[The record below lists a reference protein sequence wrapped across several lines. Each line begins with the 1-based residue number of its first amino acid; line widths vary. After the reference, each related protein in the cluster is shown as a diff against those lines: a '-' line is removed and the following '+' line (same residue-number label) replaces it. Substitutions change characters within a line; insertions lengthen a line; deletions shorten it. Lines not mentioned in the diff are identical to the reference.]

1 MSLKTTLRKAGFDLI
16 DSPVRNHKLLQI
28 WIKNVGDPPTMYYQ
42 HIQHALESE
51 VQLGTIENPALS
63 VNHRHKQD
71 YNFNIGITVLDNLL
85 TALGLGNLGASLSLQ
100 GGKNVTISYSNSKTF
115 VVPLG
120 SIEQFL
126 NTSDFT
132 HPNKNLLQNANRN
145 KLLLITGTLVA
156 QDVKAIIETNH
167 LIDASLEANLNEIAE
182 GRAIFS
188 HSKDNTLEMTSEG
201 NTYFPIAVQAYRLDW
216 DHGKFDR
223 MKLITD
229 NRNLF

>member
-1 MSLKTTLRKAGFDLI
+1 MSLKTTLRKAGYDLI

-28 WIKNVGDPPTMYYQ
+28 WIKNIGDPPTMYYQ
-42 HIQHALESE
+42 HINHALESTVKLE
-51 VQLGTIENPALS
+51 TIEDPALT

-85 TALGLGNLGASLSLQ
+85 TALGLGNLGASLSMQ
-100 GGKNVTISYSNSKTF
+100 GGKNVTISYSNSKTL
-115 VVPLG
+115 VIPVG

-145 KLLLITGTLVA
+145 KLILITGTLVA
-156 QDVKAIIETNH
+156 QDVKAIIQSNNA
-167 LIDASLEANLNEIAE
+167 IDASLEADLNELAE
-182 GRAIFS
+182 GRALFS
-188 HSKDNTLEMTSEG
+188 HSDDNTLEMTSEG
-201 NTYFPIAVQAYRLDW
+201 NTFFPIAIQAYRLDW
-216 DHGKFDR
+216 DHGEFDR